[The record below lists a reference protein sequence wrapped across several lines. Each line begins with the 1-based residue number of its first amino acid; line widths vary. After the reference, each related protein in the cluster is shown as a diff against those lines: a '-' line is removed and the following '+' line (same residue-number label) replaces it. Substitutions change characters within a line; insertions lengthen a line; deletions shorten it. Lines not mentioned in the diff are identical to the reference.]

1 MADSGHK
8 NLSPASRRNE
18 YLKTRRK
25 EKTKQVEVEEEGG
38 GRGGRGGKKSQ
49 FL

>member
-8 NLSPASRRNE
+8 NLGPASKRNE

-25 EKTKQVEVEEEGG
+25 EKRARS
-38 GRGGRGGKKSQ
+38 GRGGREGGG
-49 FL
+49 

>member
-8 NLSPASRRNE
+8 NLGPASKRNE

-25 EKTKQVEVEEEGG
+25 EKRARS
-38 GRGGRGGKKSQ
+38 GRGGREGGRGVRE
-49 FL
+49 